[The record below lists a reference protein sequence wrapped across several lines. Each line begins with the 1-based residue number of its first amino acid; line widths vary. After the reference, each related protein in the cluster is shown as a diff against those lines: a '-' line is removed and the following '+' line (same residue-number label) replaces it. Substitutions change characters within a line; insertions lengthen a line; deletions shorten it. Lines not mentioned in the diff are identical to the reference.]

1 MDPQPCR
8 LLALPAELRLRIYS
22 FALAPTGSI
31 YLHRTPSKR
40 HAVTPSSISPA
51 LLATNHQ
58 IHSEAT
64 GVLYVE
70 NTVHIAVDAH
80 DTAWPA
86 INEARLPQPVLQRL
100 EHLCVLLD
108 CSAVLWGRYGSV
120 DFGAFTALTALK
132 TLRLRV
138 LALPDE
144 RDEDGDGDDGQDPNQ
159 QGNGSIDPPAEPTWK
174 FPNFALLAVEIL
186 ERVPASTKI
195 MYGPD
200 EDGTRSRIS
209 TARRAK
215 LGSVFRL
222 RLRSC
227 MDLTK
232 TRLTP
237 TPPMPQMKT
246 SSYGKKARSSL
257 STNSTRPNT
266 RSPTYRVKA
275 TMQWRGKSNRRICKR
290 ACELWRASWSWRRE
304 EAGKQVLCRMFGLTT
319 ARFGRHFRGFD
330 GLMGWLASL

>member
-195 MYGPD
+195 IYGPD
-200 EDGTRSRIS
+200 EDETDSDTTNASDENEQLRKEGPLEPFDQFYTPKYKISNLPGQGYDAVAREVKSEDLQESLRIMEGELELAERRGRKAGTVSDVWADYRAIRTALSR
-209 TARRAK
+209 
-215 LGSVFRL
+215 V
-222 RLRSC
+222 
-227 MDLTK
+227 
-232 TRLTP
+232 
-237 TPPMPQMKT
+237 
-246 SSYGKKARSSL
+246 
-257 STNSTRPNT
+257 
-266 RSPTYRVKA
+266 
-275 TMQWRGKSNRRICKR
+275 
-290 ACELWRASWSWRRE
+290 
-304 EAGKQVLCRMFGLTT
+304 
-319 ARFGRHFRGFD
+319 
-330 GLMGWLASL
+330 